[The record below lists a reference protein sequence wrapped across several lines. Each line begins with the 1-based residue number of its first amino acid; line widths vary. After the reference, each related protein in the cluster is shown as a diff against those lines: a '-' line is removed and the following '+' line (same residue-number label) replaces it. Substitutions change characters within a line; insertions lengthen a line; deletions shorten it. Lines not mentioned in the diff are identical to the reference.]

1 VDGGLLQEIRKL
13 LANWSEYLRAASH
26 LFVHAPS
33 SNSQAIFGGEP
44 ALLNHSDHRIHRIP
58 FTTRRPTMKEAKRI
72 CHLLGTIYYVRE
84 GSAALGTEAS
94 VDIDDAAAVGIR
106 ALSNASNVLLESEKT
121 GKSIKAKLPKGKLN
135 DVTSSAS
142 AVAVTSVPAAADED
156 SATYMTPL
164 HEAARDGNND
174 KVLELLEEG
183 ADPCIQERGGRTP
196 YAVAKD
202 KGTRNVFRRF
212 MATHPDMWDWHAAD
226 VPSPLTDELEATHA
240 AKQVGLP

>member
-1 VDGGLLQEIRKL
+1 
-13 LANWSEYLRAASH
+13 
-26 LFVHAPS
+26 
-33 SNSQAIFGGEP
+33 
-44 ALLNHSDHRIHRIP
+44 
-58 FTTRRPTMKEAKRI
+58 M
-72 CHLLGTIYYVRE
+72 LGTIYYVRE
-84 GSAALGTEAS
+84 GSAALGAEAS

-135 DVTSSAS
+135 DATSSAS
-142 AVAVTSVPAAADED
+142 AAAVTSVPAAADED
-156 SATYMTPL
+156 PATYMTPL

-202 KGTRNVFRRF
+202 KVTRNVFRRF

-226 VPSPLTDELEATHA
+226 VPSPLTDELEATQA

>member
-1 VDGGLLQEIRKL
+1 MQEIRKL
-13 LANWSEYLRAASH
+13 LANWSEYLKAASH

-94 VDIDDAAAVGIR
+94 VDID
-106 ALSNASNVLLESEKT
+106 VLLESEKT

-135 DVTSSAS
+135 DATSSAS

-156 SATYMTPL
+156 PATYMTPL

-202 KGTRNVFRRF
+202 KVTRNVFRRF

-226 VPSPLTDELEATHA
+226 VPSPLTDELEATQA